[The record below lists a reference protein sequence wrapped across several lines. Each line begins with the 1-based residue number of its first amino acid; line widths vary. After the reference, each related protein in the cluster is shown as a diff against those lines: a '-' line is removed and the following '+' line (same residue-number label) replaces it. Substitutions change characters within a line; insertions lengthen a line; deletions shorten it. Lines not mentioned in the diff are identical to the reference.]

1 MEVKNDELMEKSNVS
16 FERKIEH
23 VRYLHY
29 NFSNDFHGIIDPRG
43 RCLDDLK
50 CEKKMNLLVV
60 MYHEL
65 GGVFF

>member
-43 RCLDDLK
+43 RCLDD
-50 CEKKMNLLVV
+50 
-60 MYHEL
+60 
-65 GGVFF
+65 